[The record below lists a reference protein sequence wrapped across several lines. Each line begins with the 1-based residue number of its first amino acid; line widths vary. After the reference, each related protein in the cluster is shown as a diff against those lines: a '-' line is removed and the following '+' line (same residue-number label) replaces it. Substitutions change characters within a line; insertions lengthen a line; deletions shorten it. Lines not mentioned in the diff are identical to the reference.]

1 MWPTSQLTD
10 ILGITYPII
19 QAPMAIVTTPAL
31 AAAVAKAGGLGGFGC
46 AVLSGDEIIQQVTE
60 YRALTNNAHPIHL
73 NFFTHNRP
81 ERDPGREQYARELV
95 KPFYDGFGFADVP
108 EPVEPFLPFGD
119 ETLDAVLAA
128 KAEVVSFHFGLPAQR
143 YVDKL
148 RQERTL
154 IMGCATTVGEAKV
167 LAERGVDV
175 ICAQGWEAGGHRGT
189 FDAPYAGGSVGTLA
203 LVPQIVDAVEIPVT
217 AAGGICDGRGI
228 AAALALGASGV
239 QIGTAFLRCPESNVT
254 DPHRAALRTAR
265 DEDTRLTRAFSGG
278 LARGLRNSYLD
289 ALAPHDDAL
298 PPFPLMNPLSKP
310 LRAAS
315 ADADVPDCL
324 PLWAGQGAP
333 MTRDAGAGALVAA
346 LVSETEAILSR
357 LGTA

>member
-1 MWPTSQLTD
+1 MWPKNRLTG
-10 ILGITYPII
+10 LLSITYPII

-46 AVLSGDEIIQQVTE
+46 ATQSGDEIIQQVTAF
-60 YRALTNNAHPIHL
+60 RALTNSAHPVHL

-81 ERDPGREQYARELV
+81 ERNPERERQARDLV
-95 KPFYDGFGFADVP
+95 KPFYHGFGLPEVP
-108 EPVEPFLPFGD
+108 EPVEPFFPFGD
-119 ETLDAVLAA
+119 EALDAVLAIN
-128 KAEVVSFHFGLPAQR
+128 AEIVSFHFGLPEQR
-143 YVDKL
+143 FVDRL
-148 RQERTL
+148 RQEGTL
-154 IMGCATTVGEAKV
+154 IMGCATTVGEARG
-167 LAERGVDV
+167 LASRGVDV

-189 FDAPYAGGSVGTLA
+189 FDAPYAGGSIGTLA
-203 LVPQIVDAVEIPVT
+203 LVPQIVDAVDVPVT

-239 QIGTAFLRCPESNVT
+239 QMGTAFLRCPESNVT
-254 DPHRAALRTAR
+254 EPHRAALRTAR

-289 ALAPHDDAL
+289 ALAAHDDEL

-315 ADADVPDCL
+315 AAADVPDCL
-324 PLWAGQGAP
+324 PLWAGQAAP
-333 MTRDAGAGALVAA
+333 MTRDAGAGELVAQ
-346 LVSETEAILSR
+346 LVLETEAV
-357 LGTA
+357 LGRMGVA